1 MQKARVLESKFQ
13 TSKFI
18 AKKRVFKGKMFLQR
32 SLGGVS
38 RRLIARRLA
47 RPTAMDLLA
56 ASQGINSTALA
67 LRWSSA
73 KPPTDDKTKQPESI
87 LTEDLLARAGM
98 DVPESKEG
106 EKLRE
111 GTSESPESS
120 SPGASDEQ
128 KQRWKGTAKKSSDK
142 SSTDI
147 KREKRSNFFYVG
159 LLGMAVGGAVYLG
172 RDWERGEQAKHPS
185 IPGGYNPIHSFQRLS
200 ARIGDIFNYFNEP
213 IFEEL
218 LPDPLPEPYSRPL
231 TLVLGLDDLLV
242 HSEWSREHGW
252 RTAKRPGLDYFL
264 GYLAQYYEIIIF
276 SSKYMVYSEKV
287 VAKLDPYRSSISHAL
302 FREAT
307 RYRDGKVIK
316 DISKLNRDVSKVII
330 VDCEPDAYSMQ
341 PENAV
346 PMKPWLGDPNDKD
359 LVRLIPF
366 LEWIATQPIK
376 DVRPILNTFEGS
388 NIPDEYAKREAI
400 ARKSFEEDWKKRHEN
415 TNNGNWAAKFLG
427 VQPPTPPVPMMP
439 QDYIRQEGQKG
450 YEAFQKYLAENGEKM
465 LAEEKERERE
475 ILNEQ
480 KFTLNKL
487 VTEGMPNPEEIIE
500 KQQQRDKERQKQ
512 QEQT

>member
-1 MQKARVLESKFQ
+1 M
-13 TSKFI
+13 
-18 AKKRVFKGKMFLQR
+18 
-32 SLGGVS
+32 
-38 RRLIARRLA
+38 
-47 RPTAMDLLA
+47 
-56 ASQGINSTALA
+56 
-67 LRWSSA
+67 
-73 KPPTDDKTKQPESI
+73 
-87 LTEDLLARAGM
+87 
-98 DVPESKEG
+98 
-106 EKLRE
+106 
-111 GTSESPESS
+111 
-120 SPGASDEQ
+120 
-128 KQRWKGTAKKSSDK
+128 
-142 SSTDI
+142 
-147 KREKRSNFFYVG
+147 
-159 LLGMAVGGAVYLG
+159 
-172 RDWERGEQAKHPS
+172 
-185 IPGGYNPIHSFQRLS
+185 
-200 ARIGDIFNYFNEP
+200 
-213 IFEEL
+213 
-218 LPDPLPEPYSRPL
+218 
-231 TLVLGLDDLLV
+231 
-242 HSEWSREHGW
+242 
-252 RTAKRPGLDYFL
+252 
-264 GYLAQYYEIIIF
+264 
-276 SSKYMVYSEKV
+276 
-287 VAKLDPYRSSISHAL
+287 AKLDPYRSSISHAL